1 MKNKVIQMRQR
12 LMKNNY
18 IKIVLLF
25 LVILGN
31 DVFPQR
37 SVNELI
43 KLRNFSFIR
52 DTVYTL
58 KPNYVEVNLTT
69 QKGILHSKD
78 GSVFEFGLSS
88 GNKRLKDGIET
99 KPGIYVIQSMM
110 PKWFSKQFDNT
121 LMLNWMGFNYGIG
134 FHALQSKGYYR
145 FLGKKKSSHG
155 CVRLSKETAKT
166 LYDKIDLGTA
176 VLVHNNDNA
185 VVVSFID
192 STAKYKYYTSDK
204 LLEKLKRRIDNM
216 YKGNYCIGDN
226 EKLVVDFTNVNHP
239 GLPIGNK
246 KQIAKLQIVGS
257 VYSYISSVTPPALDV
272 VLIEKPIDLSKL
284 AVKLNN

>member
-1 MKNKVIQMRQR
+1 
-12 LMKNNY
+12 
-18 IKIVLLF
+18 
-25 LVILGN
+25 LVFSN
-31 DVFPQR
+31 DTLPQ
-37 SVNELI
+37 SQINELI
-43 KLRNFSFIR
+43 KLRDFRFIR

-58 KPNYVEVNLTT
+58 KPNYIEVNLTT

-78 GSVFEFGLSS
+78 GSFFEFGISS

-121 LMLNWMGFNYGIG
+121 LMLNWMGFNYGVG

-155 CVRLSKETAKT
+155 CVRLSRETAQK
-166 LYDKIDLGTA
+166 LYDNIDLGTA

-192 STAKYKYYTSDK
+192 STANYKYYTSDK
-204 LLEKLKRRIDNM
+204 LIEKLKKRIDNL
-216 YKGNYCIGDN
+216 YKGCYCVGAT
-226 EKLVVDFTNVNHP
+226 EKMVIDFTNVNHP

-246 KQIAKLQIVGS
+246 KLIAKLQVVGS
-257 VYSYISSVTPPALDV
+257 IYSYISSVTPPALDV
-272 VLIEKPIDLSKL
+272 MLIDKPVDFTKM
-284 AVKLNN
+284 AVKVK